1 MSLDSVSLMMQLR
14 GVSLLILRKNL
25 VFLLHNRHAELPSCV
40 GDTETGRQ
48 PRKGC
53 MKMVS
58 NSSSIMLPR
67 LNTCV
72 IIALRRSTS
81 RKNCA
86 KDGQETGFPL
96 LIHEINAE
104 L

>member
-1 MSLDSVSLMMQLR
+1 MSLDSVSLMVQLR
-14 GVSLLILRKNL
+14 GASLLILRKNL
-25 VFLLHNRHAELPSCV
+25 VFLLHNGHAELPSCV
-40 GDTETGRQ
+40 GDVENGRCL
-48 PRKGC
+48 RKGC

-58 NSSSIMLPR
+58 NSPSIMFPW

-81 RKNCA
+81 RQNCA

-96 LIHEINAE
+96 FIHEINAE

>member
-1 MSLDSVSLMMQLR
+1 MMQLR
-14 GVSLLILRKNL
+14 GVPLLILRKNL

-96 LIHEINAE
+96 FIHEINAE

>member
-1 MSLDSVSLMMQLR
+1 MLQLC
-14 GVSLLILRKNL
+14 GVLLLILRKKL
-25 VFLLHNRHAELPSCV
+25 VFLLYSEHVELPSCV
-40 GDTETGRQ
+40 GDVENGRCL
-48 PRKGC
+48 RKGC

-58 NSSSIMLPR
+58 NSPSIMLPR

-81 RKNCA
+81 RQNCA

-96 LIHEINAE
+96 FIHEINAE

>member
-14 GVSLLILRKNL
+14 GVPLLILRKNL

-40 GDTETGRQ
+40 GDAETGRQ

-53 MKMVS
+53 MKMVP

-72 IIALRRSTS
+72 IIALRRPTS

-96 LIHEINAE
+96 FIHEINAE